1 MGCLFPPR
9 LFDFGR
15 DLCDRYFDELMRELL
30 NYGLLF
36 AGFGLA
42 VLAIASLWIPKIL
55 GWKEK
60 LSNLSPLMKEL
71 WWTYA
76 CYVWGSHCF
85 FAVLALGF
93 RGWFLSGSS
102 SAAAMAGFICLWWSV
117 RVYLQFFG
125 FDLNEV
131 ADTRGNRIAKL
142 LLTLLF
148 LYLMIFFA
156 IILWWNLGGA
166 R

>member
-1 MGCLFPPR
+1 MK
-9 LFDFGR
+9 
-15 DLCDRYFDELMRELL
+15 ELL

-36 AGFGLA
+36 AGFGLTA
-42 VLAIASLWIPKIL
+42 LVIASLWIPKVL

-60 LSNLSPLMKEL
+60 LKDLSPLIKEL
-71 WWTYA
+71 WWTYSF
-76 CYVWGSHCF
+76 YVWASNCF

-93 RGWFLSGSS
+93 REWFLGGSS
-102 SAAAMAGFICLWWSV
+102 SAAAMAGFICFWWSV

-125 FDLNEV
+125 FDFDEV
-131 ADTRGNRIAKL
+131 EDTGGNRIAKL